1 MTTTTMNIETPVK
14 GFNSTSEINNTF
26 SGIENGVCTV
36 KCVSSTTSV
45 DGAGDYRITRRL
57 ECVWATPVTTAGEN
71 IIDVEISGSKGATPV
86 VTLNGQVIP
95 ASSIIIT
102 PNGVIEIRDLK
113 GMLLDKVQLPVNA
126 ATNYIGAVQ
135 TGAIGMSPKPFLGIS
150 VRPVSPDLAHNLA
163 VDPRNVCVV
172 SEVLPGSAAFYAG
185 LEPNDL
191 ILGIN
196 GKQANLATLRHELDA
211 AKIGQI
217 LNLVVLCKGIKQ
229 EVQVALDGNTVNSAM
244 IPTLGSN
251 FLGKAAQGYTP
262 APFFGTQLP
271 GTGYPAM
278 GNAGIGWGAP
288 VQNWAGQF
296 NGSPATPFA
305 FDSAFNPVCPV
316 TGFGMKSDYAG
327 FAPKFCSSMSNW
339 AKNLNPMGSL
349 V

>member
-172 SEVLPGSAAFYAG
+172 SEVVPGSAAFYAG

-229 EVQVALDGNTVNSAM
+229 EVQVALDGNTVNSTM
-244 IPTLGSN
+244 IPALGSN

-296 NGSPATPFA
+296 NGSPAIPFA
-305 FDSAFNPVCPV
+305 FDSAFSPVCPV

>member
-1 MTTTTMNIETPVK
+1 MTTTSMNIETPVK
-14 GFNSTSEINNTF
+14 GLNSTSELNNTIN
-26 SGIENGVCTV
+26 GIENGVCTV

-57 ECVWATPVTTAGEN
+57 ECVWTTPVANAGET
-71 IIDVEISGSKGATPV
+71 ILDIEISGSKGATPV
-86 VTLNGQVIP
+86 VTLNGQVLP
-95 ASSIIIT
+95 SNSITIA

-113 GMLLDKVQLPVNA
+113 GMLLDKVQLPVGTFANTLGSVPA
-126 ATNYIGAVQ
+126 GGFGT
-135 TGAIGMSPKPFLGIS
+135 SPKPFLGIS

-163 VDPRNVCVV
+163 VDARNVCVV

-229 EVQVALDGNTVNSAM
+229 EVNVALDGNTVNAAM
-244 IPTLGSN
+244 FQTMGSGY
-251 FLGKAAQGYTP
+251 LGKTPQGYVP
-262 APFFGTQLP
+262 APFP
-271 GTGYPAM
+271 GNQVSGLGYQ
-278 GNAGIGWGAP
+278 GIGGAGLGWATP
-288 VQNWAGQF
+288 VQNWTTQF
-296 NGSPATPFA
+296 NGTAPAPFA
-305 FDSAFNPVCPV
+305 FDSAFSPVCPV
-316 TGFGMKSDYAG
+316 TGFGLKSDYTG
-327 FAPKFCSSMSNW
+327 YAPKFCSSMSNW
-339 AKNLNPMGSL
+339 TKNLNPMGSL

>member
-1 MTTTTMNIETPVK
+1 MTTTSMNIETPVK
-14 GFNSTSEINNTF
+14 GMNSTSELNNTF
-26 SGIENGVCTV
+26 NGIENGVCTV

-57 ECVWATPVTTAGEN
+57 ECVWSTPVANAGET
-71 IIDVEISGSKGATPV
+71 ILDIEISGSKGATPV
-86 VTLNGQVIP
+86 VTLNGQVLP
-95 ASSIIIT
+95 SNSITIA

-113 GMLLDKVQLPVNA
+113 GMLLDKVQLPVATVANA
-126 ATNYIGAVQ
+126 LGTVPAGGFGT
-135 TGAIGMSPKPFLGIS
+135 SPKPFLGIS

-163 VDPRNVCVV
+163 VDARNVCVV

-229 EVQVALDGNTVNSAM
+229 EVQVALDGNTVNSTM
-244 IPTLGSN
+244 FPNLGN
-251 FLGKAAQGYTP
+251 AYLGKAPQGYVP
-262 APFFGTQLP
+262 APLFGTQLP
-271 GTGYPAM
+271 GLGYQAVGSTGL
-278 GNAGIGWGAP
+278 GWGTPA
-288 VQNWAGQF
+288 QNWVGQF
-296 NGSPATPFA
+296 TGGTQAPFA
-305 FDSAFNPVCPV
+305 FDSAFSPACPV
-316 TGFGMKSDYAG
+316 TGFGIKSDYAG
-327 FAPKFCSSMSNW
+327 YAPKFCSGMNTW

>member
-1 MTTTTMNIETPVK
+1 MNIETPVK

-57 ECVWATPVTTAGEN
+57 ECVW
-71 IIDVEISGSKGATPV
+71 ATPV